1 METRRKESNI
11 MKKNTNT
18 DKKKIAIISGLS
30 ALCIA
35 VLAGAYFLTREPE
48 RDFTPASTESA
59 NVTDTWEENSNTDT
73 PLPSATPESTQTT
86 GTPSDNTQA
95 VVSEDETGTTS
106 SLSDSSTKEEADQDK
121 PDTPPET
128 NDDLTD
134 PDKQPEYEPSVPQP
148 TKEPTPSPQP
158 GAPAGGGSTDDSH
171 PGQVYDPVFGWI
183 DVGDTQQDN
192 VDSDGDINKQIGT
205 MGGN

>member
-1 METRRKESNI
+1 
-11 MKKNTNT
+11 MKKNNNT

-30 ALCIA
+30 ALSIA

-95 VVSEDETGTTS
+95 VVSENETGTTS
-106 SLSDSSTKEEADQDK
+106 SLSDSSAKDEAGQEK

-148 TKEPTPSPQP
+148 TKDPTPSPQP
-158 GAPAGGGSTDDSH
+158 GTPAGGDSTDDSH

-183 DVGDTQQDN
+183 EVGATQQDTIDN
-192 VDSDGDINKQIGT
+192 DKDINKQIGT

>member
-1 METRRKESNI
+1 

-18 DKKKIAIISGLS
+18 DKKKVIIISGLS

-35 VLAGAYFLTREPE
+35 VLAGTYFLTREPE

-106 SLSDSSTKEEADQDK
+106 SLSDSSTKDEAGQEK

-128 NDDLTD
+128 RMILLI
-134 PDKQPEYEPSVPQP
+134 P
-148 TKEPTPSPQP
+148 TISRNMNPPYRNPLKNRRPPHSQAHLQAETIRMKATPVRF
-158 GAPAGGGSTDDSH
+158 TIR
-171 PGQVYDPVFGWI
+171 Y
-183 DVGDTQQDN
+183 
-192 VDSDGDINKQIGT
+192 SDG
-205 MGGN
+205 

>member
-1 METRRKESNI
+1 

-18 DKKKIAIISGLS
+18 DKKKIVIISGLS

-48 RDFTPASTESA
+48 RDFTPVSAESA
-59 NVTDTWEENSNTDT
+59 NVTDTWEENSNPDT

-86 GTPSDNTQA
+86 GTPSDNTQE

-106 SLSDSSTKEEADQDK
+106 SLSDSSTKEEASQEK
-121 PDTPPET
+121 PETPPET
-128 NDDLTD
+128 DDDLTD

-148 TKEPTPSPQP
+148 SKEPTPSPQP
-158 GAPAGGGSTDDSH
+158 EQSTPAGGGSTDDSH

-192 VDSDGDINKQIGT
+192 IDSDGDINKQIGT

>member
-1 METRRKESNI
+1 

>member
-1 METRRKESNI
+1 
-11 MKKNTNT
+11 MKKNNNT

-35 VLAGAYFLTREPE
+35 VLTGAYFLTRETE
-48 RDFTPASTESA
+48 RDFTPASAESA

-73 PLPSATPESTQTT
+73 PLPSTTPESTQTT

-106 SLSDSSTKEEADQDK
+106 SLSDSSTKDEVGQEK

-134 PDKQPEYEPSVPQP
+134 PDNQPEYEPSVPQP
-148 TKEPTPSPQP
+148 TKKPAPSPQP
-158 GAPAGGGSTDDSH
+158 EPSAPAGEDSTDDSH
-171 PGQVYDPVFGWI
+171 PGQVYDPVFGW
-183 DVGDTQQDN
+183 VTPSSVQQDN
-192 VDSDGDINKQIGT
+192 IDSDGDINKQIGT

>member
-1 METRRKESNI
+1 
-11 MKKNTNT
+11 MKNNDKHT
-18 DKKKIAIISGLS
+18 DKKKIVIISGLS
-30 ALCIA
+30 TLCIA

-48 RDFTPASTESA
+48 KDFTPVSAESA
-59 NVTDTWEENSNTDT
+59 NVTDTWEENSNPDT
-73 PLPSATPESTQTT
+73 PLPSATPESTQAT
-86 GTPSDNTQA
+86 GAPSDKTQA

-106 SLSDSSTKEEADQDK
+106 SLSDSSTKDEAGQGK
-121 PDTPPET
+121 PTAPPET
-128 NDDLTD
+128 DDDLTD
-134 PDKQPEYEPSVPQP
+134 PSKQPEYEPSVPET

-158 GAPAGGGSTDDSH
+158 GSGTPTGEGSTDDSH

-192 VDSDGDINKQIGT
+192 IDSDGDINRQIGT

>member
-1 METRRKESNI
+1 

-35 VLAGAYFLTREPE
+35 VLADAYFLTREPE
-48 RDFTPASTESA
+48 RDFTPVSAESA

-73 PLPSATPESTQTT
+73 PLPSATPESTHTE
-86 GTPSDNTQA
+86 GTPSDNTQTIL
-95 VVSEDETGTTS
+95 SEDETGSTS
-106 SLSDSSTKEEADQDK
+106 SLSYSSTKEDANQEK
-121 PDTPPET
+121 PESPPET
-128 NDDLTD
+128 DDDLTD
-134 PDKQPEYEPSVPQP
+134 PDRQPEYEPSVPQP
-148 TKEPTPSPQP
+148 EPSKELTPSPQP
-158 GAPAGGGSTDDSH
+158 EQSTPEGGGGTDDSH

-192 VDSDGDINKQIGT
+192 IDSDGDINKQIGT

>member
-1 METRRKESNI
+1 

-35 VLAGAYFLTREPE
+35 VLAGAYFLTRESE

-106 SLSDSSTKEEADQDK
+106 SLSDSSTKDEAGQEK

-158 GAPAGGGSTDDSH
+158 SAPAGGGSTDDSH
-171 PGQVYDPVFGWI
+171 PGQVYDPVFGW
-183 DVGDTQQDN
+183 VTPSNTQQDN
-192 VDSDGDINKQIGT
+192 IDSDGDINKQIGT

>member
-1 METRRKESNI
+1 

-48 RDFTPASTESA
+48 RDFTPVSAESA

-86 GTPSDNTQA
+86 GTPSNNTQA

-106 SLSDSSTKEEADQDK
+106 SLSDSSTKDEVGQEK

-134 PDKQPEYEPSVPQP
+134 PDNQPEYEPSVPQP

-171 PGQVYDPVFGWI
+171 PGQVYDPVFGW
-183 DVGDTQQDN
+183 VTPSSVQQDN
-192 VDSDGDINKQIGT
+192 IDSDGDINKQIGT

>member
-1 METRRKESNI
+1 

-48 RDFTPASTESA
+48 RDFTPASTESS

-95 VVSEDETGTTS
+95 VVSEDEMGTTS
-106 SLSDSSTKEEADQDK
+106 SLSDSSTKDEAGQEK

-134 PDKQPEYEPSVPQP
+134 PDNQPEYEPSVPQP

-158 GAPAGGGSTDDSH
+158 SAPAGGDNTDDSH

-192 VDSDGDINKQIGT
+192 IDSDGDINKQIGT

>member
-1 METRRKESNI
+1 

-48 RDFTPASTESA
+48 RDFTPVSTESA

-95 VVSEDETGTTS
+95 VVSEDEMGTTS
-106 SLSDSSTKEEADQDK
+106 SLSDSSTKDEAGQEK
-121 PDTPPET
+121 PDTPPKQMMTLLIPTISRNMNPPYRNPLKNRRPPLSQAHPQAET
-128 NDDLTD
+128 IRMTAT
-134 PDKQPEYEPSVPQP
+134 PDRFTIRY
-148 TKEPTPSPQP
+148 
-158 GAPAGGGSTDDSH
+158 
-171 PGQVYDPVFGWI
+171 
-183 DVGDTQQDN
+183 
-192 VDSDGDINKQIGT
+192 SDGLMWGIPSRTILTATVTSTSRSARWAAIK
-205 MGGN
+205 

>member
-1 METRRKESNI
+1 
-11 MKKNTNT
+11 MKKNDKHT

-30 ALCIA
+30 VLCIA

-48 RDFTPASTESA
+48 TDFIPASAERA
-59 NVTDTWEENSNTDT
+59 DVTDTWEEKSNADT

-86 GTPSDNTQA
+86 GTPSDNTQT
-95 VVSEDETGTTS
+95 VLSEDETGSTS
-106 SLSDSSTKEEADQDK
+106 SLSDSSAKEDTSQEK
-121 PDTPPET
+121 PETPPET
-128 NDDLTD
+128 DDDLTD
-134 PDKQPEYEPSVPQP
+134 PDNQPEYAPSVP
-148 TKEPTPSPQP
+148 EPSKKSTPSPQP
-158 GAPAGGGSTDDSH
+158 EQSAPAGGGSTDDSH

-192 VDSDGDINKQIGT
+192 IDSDGDINKQIGT

>member
-1 METRRKESNI
+1 

-48 RDFTPASTESA
+48 RDFTPASTEST
-59 NVTDTWEENSNTDT
+59 NVTDTWEENSGTDT

-86 GTPSDNTQA
+86 GTPLDNTQE

-106 SLSDSSTKEEADQDK
+106 SLSDSSTKDEAGQEK
-121 PDTPPET
+121 PDAPPET
-128 NDDLTD
+128 KDDLTD

-148 TKEPTPSPQP
+148 TKEPAPSPQP
-158 GAPAGGGSTDDSH
+158 EQSTPAGGGGTDDSH
-171 PGQVYDPVFGWI
+171 PGQVYDPVFGW
-183 DVGDTQQDN
+183 VTPSSVQQDSI
-192 VDSDGDINKQIGT
+192 DSDGDINKQIGT

>member
-1 METRRKESNI
+1 

-48 RDFTPASTESA
+48 RDFTPASAESA

-73 PLPSATPESTQTT
+73 PLPSAIPESTQMT

-106 SLSDSSTKEEADQDK
+106 SLSDSSTKDEAGQEN

-134 PDKQPEYEPSVPQP
+134 PDKQPEYEP
-148 TKEPTPSPQP
+148 TPSQQP
-158 GAPAGGGSTDDSH
+158 EQSTPAGGGGTDDSH

-183 DVGDTQQDN
+183 DVGNTQQDN

>member
-1 METRRKESNI
+1 

-48 RDFTPASTESA
+48 RDFTPASAESA

>member
-1 METRRKESNI
+1 
-11 MKKNTNT
+11 MKKNDKHT

-30 ALCIA
+30 VLCIA
-35 VLAGAYFLTREPE
+35 ILAGAYFLTREPE
-48 RDFTPASTESA
+48 RDFTPASAESA

-106 SLSDSSTKEEADQDK
+106 SLSDSSTKDETGQEK
-121 PDTPPET
+121 PETPPET
-128 NDDLTD
+128 DDDLTD
-134 PDKQPEYEPSVPQP
+134 PDKQPEYAPSVPEP
-148 TKEPTPSPQP
+148 SKEPTPTPQP
-158 GAPAGGGSTDDSH
+158 EQSASTGGGSTDDSH

-192 VDSDGDINKQIGT
+192 IDSDGDINKQIGT

>member
-48 RDFTPASTESA
+48 RDFTPASAESA

>member
-1 METRRKESNI
+1 

-73 PLPSATPESTQTT
+73 PLPSATPESTQMT
-86 GTPSDNTQA
+86 GAPSDNTQA

-106 SLSDSSTKEEADQDK
+106 SLSDSSTRDEAGQEK
-121 PDTPPET
+121 PDTPP
-128 NDDLTD
+128 N
-134 PDKQPEYEPSVPQP
+134 
-148 TKEPTPSPQP
+148 
-158 GAPAGGGSTDDSH
+158 
-171 PGQVYDPVFGWI
+171 
-183 DVGDTQQDN
+183 
-192 VDSDGDINKQIGT
+192 
-205 MGGN
+205 

>member
-1 METRRKESNI
+1 

-35 VLAGAYFLTREPE
+35 VLADAYFLTREPE
-48 RDFTPASTESA
+48 RDFTPVSAESA

-73 PLPSATPESTQTT
+73 PLPSATPESTQTE
-86 GTPSDNTQA
+86 GTPSDNTQTIL
-95 VVSEDETGTTS
+95 SEDETGSTS
-106 SLSDSSTKEEADQDK
+106 SLSDSSTKEDANQEK
-121 PDTPPET
+121 PESPPET
-128 NDDLTD
+128 DDDLTD
-134 PDKQPEYEPSVPQP
+134 PDRQPEYEPSVSQP
-148 TKEPTPSPQP
+148 EPSKELTPSPQP
-158 GAPAGGGSTDDSH
+158 EQSTPEGGGGTDDSH

-192 VDSDGDINKQIGT
+192 IDSDGDINKQIGT

>member
-1 METRRKESNI
+1 

-48 RDFTPASTESA
+48 RDFTPASTESS
-59 NVTDTWEENSNTDT
+59 NVTDTWEENSGTDT

-86 GTPSDNTQA
+86 GTPSDNTQE

-106 SLSDSSTKEEADQDK
+106 SLSDSSTKDDAGQEK

-128 NDDLTD
+128 KDNLTD

-148 TKEPTPSPQP
+148 TKKPAPSPQP
-158 GAPAGGGSTDDSH
+158 EQSTPAGGGSTDDSH

-183 DVGDTQQDN
+183 DVGNTQQDSI
-192 VDSDGDINKQIGT
+192 DSDGDINKQIGT

>member
-1 METRRKESNI
+1 

-48 RDFTPASTESA
+48 RDFTPASTESS
-59 NVTDTWEENSNTDT
+59 NVTDTWEENSGTDT

-86 GTPSDNTQA
+86 GTPSDNTQE

-106 SLSDSSTKEEADQDK
+106 SLSDSSTKDDAGQEK

-128 NDDLTD
+128 KDNLTD

-148 TKEPTPSPQP
+148 TKKPAPSPQP
-158 GAPAGGGSTDDSH
+158 EQSTPAEGGSTDDSH

-183 DVGDTQQDN
+183 DVGNTQQDSI
-192 VDSDGDINKQIGT
+192 DSDGDINKQIGT

>member
-1 METRRKESNI
+1 

-48 RDFTPASTESA
+48 RDFTPASAESA

-73 PLPSATPESTQTT
+73 PLPSATPESTQAT
-86 GTPSDNTQA
+86 GAPSDNTQV

-106 SLSDSSTKEEADQDK
+106 SLSDSSTKDEAGQEK
-121 PDTPPET
+121 PTAPPET
-128 NDDLTD
+128 DDDLTD
-134 PDKQPEYEPSVPQP
+134 PDNQPEYEPSVPET
-148 TKEPTPSPQP
+148 TKEPTPTPQP
-158 GAPAGGGSTDDSH
+158 STPAGGGSTDDSH

-192 VDSDGDINKQIGT
+192 VDSDGDINRQIGT